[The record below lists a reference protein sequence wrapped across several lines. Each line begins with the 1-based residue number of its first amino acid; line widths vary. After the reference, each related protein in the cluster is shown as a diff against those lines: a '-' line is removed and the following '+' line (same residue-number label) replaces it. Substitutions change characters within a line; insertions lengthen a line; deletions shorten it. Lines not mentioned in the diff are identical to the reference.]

1 MESCPSVREL
11 RRRWKPAKE
20 RLCAASNHAT
30 AIRMHRAFSWLAR
43 GEQAGDDDSDVV
55 LVCLWIGFNGLYG
68 QWDPARREPLP
79 DRESWRRFMDRVLE
93 LDQSGHLA
101 GMLRAQRELVMQVLG
116 DPFVS
121 SFFWEEP
128 SELRAGKATKAR
140 FDARTWY
147 LEERWGLLAQRLIE
161 RIYLM
166 RCQLVH
172 GAATFGG
179 KLNRQSLDRCTK
191 MLRHLLAAVLLVII
205 DHGADEDW
213 GEMCYPPIG
222 KAPAGEA

>member
-1 MESCPSVREL
+1 MKSCPSVREL

-20 RLCAASNHAT
+20 RLCAASDNHAT
-30 AIRMHRAFSWLAR
+30 AIRMHRA
-43 GEQAGDDDSDVV
+43 
-55 LVCLWIGFNGLYG
+55 
-68 QWDPARREPLP
+68 
-79 DRESWRRFMDRVLE
+79 
-93 LDQSGHLA
+93 
-101 GMLRAQRELVMQVLG
+101 
-116 DPFVS
+116 
-121 SFFWEEP
+121 
-128 SELRAGKATKAR
+128 TKAR
-140 FDARTWY
+140 FEARTWY
-147 LEERWGLLAQRLIE
+147 VDARWGLLVERLIE

-179 KLNRQSLDRCTK
+179 KLNRPSLDRCTR

-222 KAPAGEA
+222 S